1 MKNFI
6 ISDKIITEW
15 QEILNLIV
23 SISGV
28 KAGLIMHINGD
39 YLEVLTKN
47 TNKTS
52 PYLIGEK
59 NHLKDS
65 GLYCETVIKKQE
77 MLLVDNALKSDK
89 WNHNPDLQYNMIA
102 YLGFPIRDSDGTPFG
117 TICILDNKENHFPP
131 NIIKLMEKM
140 RDLLE
145 KNLIIEN
152 KFINMKHLADNSLM
166 HKVIDNIPTSIC
178 LSLLSPKYRILYVNQ
193 HFKQTFGEFTSDIMS
208 LSDWFSKNNSDDA
221 EQTNY
226 YIWKKVVHEA
236 VSNPGTPTNPCE
248 MNLVSPDFS
257 LRRTLIIAVVLDK
270 ILLTSLIDLSK
281 ITYLQNDFSI
291 SETNNELLYDNSL
304 DVIWTLNKNSNLT
317 YVSPTVRNITGYT
330 VDECLKSSI
339 KNMFAESSWEIIQKI
354 LTEIYSNINANK
366 SAHVYRQE
374 VQVKRKDNS
383 LFWGELTMNSVYDS
397 NGEFIELVGVTR
409 DISMRRKFENQL
421 IHLATHDILTDL
433 PNARLSSERL
443 STALSM
449 SKRYNRL
456 VAVMFMD
463 LNLFKKINDNYGH
476 SAGNAALKH
485 FAAVLRSSICE
496 TDTAARIGGD
506 EFLVVAVNLQT
517 RNSAE
522 KIAEKILKTISEP
535 FIIDGHYLKLSASIG
550 ITLYP
555 SDGKNVEQLINLAD
569 SAMYEAKK
577 QGHNKYKFADEI
589 HKQRQSLLS
598 I

>member
-1 MKNFI
+1 MRP
-6 ISDKIITEW
+6 
-15 QEILNLIV
+15 L
-23 SISGV
+23 
-28 KAGLIMHINGD
+28 
-39 YLEVLTKN
+39 YL
-47 TNKTS
+47 S
-52 PYLIGEK
+52 
-59 NHLKDS
+59 
-65 GLYCETVIKKQE
+65 
-77 MLLVDNALKSDK
+77 
-89 WNHNPDLQYNMIA
+89 
-102 YLGFPIRDSDGTPFG
+102 R
-117 TICILDNKENHFPP
+117 
-131 NIIKLMEKM
+131 
-140 RDLLE
+140 
-145 KNLIIEN
+145 
-152 KFINMKHLADNSLM
+152 
-166 HKVIDNIPTSIC
+166 
-178 LSLLSPKYRILYVNQ
+178 
-193 HFKQTFGEFTSDIMS
+193 
-208 LSDWFSKNNSDDA
+208 
-221 EQTNY
+221 
-226 YIWKKVVHEA
+226 
-236 VSNPGTPTNPCE
+236 
-248 MNLVSPDFS
+248 
-257 LRRTLIIAVVLDK
+257 
-270 ILLTSLIDLSK
+270 

-517 RNSAE
+517 RNSAA